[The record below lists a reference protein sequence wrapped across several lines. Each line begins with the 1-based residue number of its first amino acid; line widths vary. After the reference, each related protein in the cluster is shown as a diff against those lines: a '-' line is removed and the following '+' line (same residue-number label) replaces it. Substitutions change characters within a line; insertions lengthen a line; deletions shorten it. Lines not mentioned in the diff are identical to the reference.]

1 MLENRS
7 FIVKVVKDVGP
18 PKVGQSNE
26 VFDINALVRTITKG
40 TICVI
45 AVYMGSD
52 ALRKIL
58 VHVVASKIH

>member
-7 FIVKVVKDVGP
+7 IIMKVVKDVDH

-26 VFDINALVRTITKG
+26 VFDVNALVRTITKG

-45 AVYMGSD
+45 AAYMGSD
-52 ALRKIL
+52 ALRKIV
-58 VHVVASKIH
+58 VHVVASKVN